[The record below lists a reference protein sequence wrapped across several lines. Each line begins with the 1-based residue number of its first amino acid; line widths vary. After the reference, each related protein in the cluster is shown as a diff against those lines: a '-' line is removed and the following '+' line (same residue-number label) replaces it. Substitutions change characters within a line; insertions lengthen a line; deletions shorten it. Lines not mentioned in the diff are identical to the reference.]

1 VKRLVRRGGLVAL
14 ALVGCFL
21 TATGAIAQVSTPRLV
36 VMDMPYARVWE
47 GAVRALGSY
56 GVERAADGLIET
68 ARAERAPRPAEKGIE
83 RIAERVT
90 VRVEAVGDKVTRV
103 TVTVATEA
111 LRDGRWQAAGAS
123 PDTARAVLDRI
134 RASLG

>member
-1 VKRLVRRGGLVAL
+1 
-14 ALVGCFL
+14 
-21 TATGAIAQVSTPRLV
+21 
-36 VMDMPYARVWE
+36 
-47 GAVRALGSY
+47 
-56 GVERAADGLIET
+56 
-68 ARAERAPRPAEKGIE
+68 
-83 RIAERVT
+83 VT

-103 TVTVATEA
+103 TVIVATEA

>member
-1 VKRLVRRGGLVAL
+1 V
-14 ALVGCFL
+14 VGFLL
-21 TATGAIAQVSTPRLV
+21 TAAGATAQAPAPRLV
-36 VMDMPYARVWE
+36 VMDMPYARVWD
-47 GAVRALGSY
+47 GTVQALGSY

-68 ARAERAPRPAEKGIE
+68 TRAERAPRPAETGME

-90 VRVEAVGDKVTRV
+90 VRVEPVGEKVTRV

-111 LRDGRWQAAGAS
+111 LKDGRWQAVDGS
-123 PDTARAVLDRI
+123 PDTARTVLDRI